1 MGSLIDQLSS
11 NSTSYDFYRGHI
23 SSNDQLGDSLLIS
36 IGAKISLPI
45 ACHFTGE
52 VVLEILLHEIDG
64 EKEKIV
70 EDSNQCPQN
79 IETSPSSTGIEFRVK
94 SEQVIEEIS
103 NSFTNNA
110 AVYQAVLSQAVNK
123 VGNDLRE
130 VRAEIV
136 KMDAVSQD
144 NYELILSEIDK
155 YKIVSE

>member
-1 MGSLIDQLSS
+1 MEAI
-11 NSTSYDFYRGHI
+11 
-23 SSNDQLGDSLLIS
+23 
-36 IGAKISLPI
+36 K
-45 ACHFTGE
+45 
-52 VVLEILLHEIDG
+52 
-64 EKEKIV
+64 K
-70 EDSNQCPQN
+70 
-79 IETSPSSTGIEFRVK
+79 SPPKKKVK
-94 SEQVIEEIS
+94 PKGQTDEQVIEEIS